1 MNYIHVYLP
10 TDEDRLLPSGATW
23 IEQDSVAAYQQ
34 QIEYAL
40 AERWPGCE
48 IDVTTYAHKLHVE
61 TDVAGCDAEVVRSIV
76 EEVWSRFDWIA
87 TDVDPDGRYG
97 FIVTE
102 GAEVFGD
109 FEGYATLT
117 DAKITASE
125 RYEGTPRNIWFC
137 GEIVAT
143 YPEAA
148 AQ

>member
-1 MNYIHVYLP
+1 MNYIHVYLN
-10 TDEDRLLPSGATW
+10 TDEDRLLPRGSRW
-23 IEQDSVAAYQQ
+23 IESDSVAAYQQ

-40 AERWPGCE
+40 AERWPGTE
-48 IDVTTYAHKLHVE
+48 IDVTTYAARLVVD
-61 TDVAGCDAEVVRSIV
+61 TDVDGVDTEVVRSII
-76 EEVWSRFDWIA
+76 EKVWATFDWIA

-102 GAEVFGD
+102 GTEVFGD

-117 DAKITASE
+117 DALITASE

-148 AQ
+148 Q

>member
-1 MNYIHVYLP
+1 MSYIFCYVP
-10 TDEDRLLPSGATW
+10 TDEDRLLPRGATW
-23 IEQDSVAAYQQ
+23 IEQDSVAAYQR
-34 QIEYAL
+34 QIEWAL
-40 AERWPGCE
+40 AERWPGVE
-48 IDVTTYAHKLHVE
+48 VDVTTYAHKLLVD
-61 TDVAGCDAEVVRSIV
+61 TDVDGVDTEVVRSII
-76 EEVWSRFDWIA
+76 EKVWATFDWIA

-102 GAEVFGD
+102 GTEVFGD

-117 DAKITASE
+117 DALITASE

-148 AQ
+148 Q